1 MVFKV
6 KETVFGGRQAQKLN
20 IGDLV
25 SWTEWIWEQTG
36 IVEPDGG
43 EPLCSRQTTS
53 LGVISEL
60 YVEDREIRKVAMAK
74 VVPMNTKTDKRVY
87 ERSFLVTSL
96 KLVSRG
102 GMNNVEEGY
111 RGIGE

>member
-6 KETVFGGRQAQKLN
+6 KETVFGGRHAEKLN

-25 SWTEWIWEQTG
+25 SWTEWVWDQTG
-36 IVEPDGG
+36 FVDVDGG
-43 EPLCSRQTTS
+43 EPLSSRQTTS

-74 VVPMNTKTDKRVY
+74 VVPMNTKTNKRIY
-87 ERSFLVTSL
+87 ERSLLVTSL
-96 KLVSRG
+96 KLISRG
-102 GMNNVEEGY
+102 GINNVEEGY
-111 RGIGE
+111 RGISE